1 MEEFARFV
9 LNSEPLSGRV
19 KALRHRL
26 SGLISSID
34 AGELLM
40 ARDSAADVGLGL
52 KVNGQL
58 KRCEINDVFTAAAK
72 RLPEALRTL
81 SETIQTFAP
90 QIAADIEILRFEAYT
105 LEKDIFL
112 SLNLK
117 GLNEKVRL
125 YVLVDCLP
133 MGDFERLL
141 EQCIEGGADCIQLR
155 SKNAEDGEKFEYA
168 CRLANICKGSSVV
181 SIVNDSVDI
190 AIASGA
196 DGVHLGQTDMPLEAA
211 KMLFPR
217 PMLAGVSTHNT
228 EQLQN
233 AIAAGAD
240 YVGAEELAE
249 KIQKENW
256 VDFDVTIATPDMM
269 RVVGRLGRLLGPRG
283 LMPNPKTGTVTMDI
297 EKTVQEFKA
306 GKIEYRVDR
315 AGVIHAPIGK
325 ASFTEEA
332 LTGNAR
338 ELIQALMRA
347 RPSSAKGTYV
357 QSIHLTST
365 MGPSVKLNP
374 AEVRAL

>member
-1 MEEFARFV
+1 MSHSRRYNEVTKTIERNQEYSLEEAV
-9 LNSEPLSGRV
+9 KQV
-19 KALRHRL
+19 KAN
-26 SGLISSID
+26 
-34 AGELLM
+34 A
-40 ARDSAADVGLGL
+40 
-52 KVNGQL
+52 
-58 KRCEINDVFTAAAK
+58 TAK
-72 RLPEALRTL
+72 FD
-81 SETIQTFAP
+81 ETIELTANLGVNP
-90 QIAADIEILRFEAYT
+90 KHADQQ
-105 LEKDIFL
+105 
-112 SLNLK
+112 
-117 GLNEKVRL
+117 VRGTVVL
-125 YVLVDCLP
+125 PHGTGKKMKVLV
-133 MGDFERLL
+133 FA
-141 EQCIEGGADCIQLR
+141 Q
-155 SKNAEDGEKFEYA
+155 GEKA
-168 CRLANICKGSSVV
+168 K
-181 SIVNDSVDI
+181 
-190 AIASGA
+190 
-196 DGVHLGQTDMPLEAA
+196 EA
-211 KMLFPR
+211 
-217 PMLAGVSTHNT
+217 
-228 EQLQN
+228 EE
-233 AIAAGAD
+233 AGAD

-357 QSIHLTST
+357 QSMHLTST